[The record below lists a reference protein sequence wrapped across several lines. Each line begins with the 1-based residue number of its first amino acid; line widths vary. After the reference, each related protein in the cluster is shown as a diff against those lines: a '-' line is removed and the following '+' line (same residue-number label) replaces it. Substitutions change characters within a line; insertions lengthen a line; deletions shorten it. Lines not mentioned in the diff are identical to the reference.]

1 MSAPAPSD
9 PVESIRRFSR
19 FYTRRI
25 GLLHEGFLG
34 SPFSLAEGRVLYE
47 LGRRGEATAVV
58 LAADLDLDQGY
69 LSRILRG
76 FDRRG
81 LLHRA
86 AGAQDRRE
94 VTLSL
99 TEAGR
104 AAFAAIDDRSRGDI
118 AALLDGLA
126 PPARNRLTAAL
137 REAEALLGGTA
148 ADTAAP
154 FLLRPPRI
162 GDMGWIVHRQ
172 AVLYAQEYGWD
183 ATYEA
188 LVAEIVA
195 RFVQNFDAAR
205 ERCWIAER
213 GGAVAGSVFLV
224 RKADEVAQL
233 RLLYVEPAARGTGI
247 GARLVE
253 ECVRFARDAG
263 YRRIMLWTN
272 DILAAARRIYQA
284 AGFTLTA
291 EERHHSFGHDLVGQ
305 NWEMTL

>member
-1 MSAPAPSD
+1 MPDTAHVD
-9 PVESIRRFSR
+9 PVDSVRRFSR

-34 SPFSLAEGRVLYE
+34 GPFSLAEGRVLYE
-47 LGRRGEATAVV
+47 LGRRGETTAAA

-86 AGAQDRRE
+86 AAPLDRRQ
-94 VTLSL
+94 VMLSL
-99 TEAGR
+99 TAAGQ
-104 AAFAAIDDRSRGDI
+104 AAFAAIDDRSRADI
-118 AALLDGLA
+118 AGLLAKLA
-126 PPARNRLTAAL
+126 PPAQTRLTAVL
-137 REAEALLGGTA
+137 REAETLLGDA
-148 ADTAAP
+148 APEGAEP

-224 RKADEVAQL
+224 RKSDEVAQL
-233 RLLYVEPAARGTGI
+233 RLLYVEPAARGAGI
-247 GARLVE
+247 GARLVA

-272 DILAAARRIYQA
+272 DVLVSARRIYQA